1 MGDSATG
8 RETPAWSVLRRAL
21 AALVAPEGE
30 HPHPQDLA
38 DVLWISRLAG
48 LAPLPDSSDTDTDTE
63 PAADGDGTG
72 RAPDRPGAPRPDAPD
87 RTGTEP
93 GRQDPPT
100 GPPGPDTPEPPA
112 PKVELHPRSAL
123 ADPTASDA
131 TQRLPRGAEVV
142 QVTRPTAL
150 PGALAIARALRPL
163 RHPLTQRPGGVRPLH
178 LDEEATAAA
187 TAEAGVLLPVWQR
200 DRPLHSVD
208 LLVDTGATMAVW
220 HDLAGE
226 LATLL
231 ERHGAFEEVRT
242 WSLGTDGE
250 TPHLTPFRRRGS
262 TAPPPAAADRTWSR
276 PSAWSRPLADPHGR
290 RILFVLTDGV
300 GPAWYGPELVPFLAR
315 TAATGPAA
323 ALQVLPRRLWHR
335 TALRPA
341 PVEARP
347 ATHGRPV
354 PVLRTDTALPGIP
367 RGHAGAAARAAVRW
381 LPVLEIDADW
391 LAPWADLTA
400 GRTTGW
406 TPMLAAPLS
415 GVPRP
420 QRPRARTTE
429 PRPPADRVAA
439 FRAGSSPT
447 AYRLACHLAAAPL
460 SLPVMRL
467 VQRATVP
474 ESGQRELA
482 ELFLSGLIEVR
493 TKDADP
499 DEVVYDFVDGV
510 RAELLGELTRTESVR
525 VLDHVLAKVSG
536 RVAATFGGT
545 LDFRAL
551 AASAGEGRHRL
562 PERSLPFAEVAAA
575 VLAGAGGQHVAIAR
589 NFTGLLGRPTVRR
602 ELLTPPP
609 PIVSPPDPP
618 RMIGRRE
625 EFDRLTLACD
635 PAWLR
640 NAEPPRQLVVVDAS
654 LGMGRRR
661 FVQEYVQRHGGRH
674 SFVHWIEAR
683 TARAVEDGF
692 GRLRAALSRSAQQPE
707 HPAPLTDLLGHHPEW
722 LIVIDGLASGLRSG
736 EETWHP
742 ELLELAD
749 SRTGCLIVTT
759 ESGEVMDRLGDDAT
773 VITLGFL
780 TEAELREEIRHRLG
794 DAYQRIEH
802 AQEFQY
808 LLDRMPRRPD
818 ELATWHLDE
827 KLAVLVGPGSSGDS
841 YSNVRS
847 FRLPSPALAMAT
859 VPNAYGLGSGYLAVY
874 GADGLLRYLDVTTG
888 QLEEPSL
895 SLGATGPGVVAMAE
909 ISDRPSVLC
918 TAEPDGGFVFW
929 DARDGSFVSSR
940 HGRPEPPVAMAPFT
954 HADGTQ
960 YLWTADGDGRMHLW
974 NPWSSDEPL
983 ELPGLSGG
991 HRAWALTAL
1000 PGPGGRSRLVG
1011 VDPTGRLHRWRPDDP
1026 STVESFPAAVVDPA
1040 RARTIV
1046 GITGDQD
1053 RCVIA
1058 SIGDRDTHVHIW
1070 EFEGR
1075 WRGDQRRVVE
1085 RPLLADRFR
1094 LVQRIAQ
1101 GRQSEIW
1108 RARDEWDGSTVAVKT
1123 LDQQR
1128 LADLLDMGV
1137 FLEQADRLAELEHRG
1152 IAACRTAGLD
1162 AERLYLVLEFIDG
1175 PDLRT
1180 VLEAGALPPN
1190 EAASIAH
1197 GVAEALEYLHTHGI
1211 AHGRIEPAN
1220 VLLRPDGS
1228 PALCD
1233 FGIDLGGGGAADPA
1247 DDLYALGN
1255 LLQQTGVPEP
1265 LQGLALELLHPD
1277 PRRRPSSAAEVARR
1291 IAASGALREPDRTPP
1306 PPLTF
1311 ELLGEVRVR
1320 CGEEPVAIGSPERAA
1335 VLAALLKYRRRPV
1348 RVEVLIEA
1356 VRERQAASVQELD
1369 RMWLH
1374 VSELQGVLNPPRD
1387 SHEVLEQLAD
1397 GHTWVLNVASE
1408 QIDVVLFEQALERA
1422 EAAVSADDPD
1432 AARRHAGEALALWRG
1447 TPLADLPGP
1456 LAENE
1461 RRRLVELHERA
1472 QELAEPVLSTTPES
1486 SGLRYLLLGPLR
1498 VGRGEGAGPVDSP
1511 VRQALLVALV
1521 LHAPEAVSVTRLI
1534 EAIWGDQPPRE
1545 AVAVVHAHLA
1555 ELLSVIGDLIYVQD
1569 AAGAPYSASDS
1580 YRLTVAPGSVDVAV
1594 FEECLAAAA
1603 SAEQGED
1610 LSVAHRLLRS
1620 ALDLWGGPAFHGVPG
1635 PYASWERARL
1645 TERRMAATEDLYA
1658 TGLAL
1663 GRHEEILEEL
1673 DLFAAEYPLRERPR
1687 ALLMLAFYRC
1697 GKRVQAMFAYTWFQQ
1712 LLRNDLG
1719 IEPGPMVARLYEMIQ
1734 TDDPELR
1741 SPGRAEALIVPPGGP
1756 ATLAVVDAGRLPRG
1770 TAPQGVAIGLDTVQQ
1785 SPVFV
1790 DFDADPLFVVFGEDG
1805 AGRTTLL
1812 RLLVKQLTDR
1822 HSSDEVGF
1830 LVADFRGTFL
1840 DEVPPEYLVHYASD
1854 FSALTALARILRVAA
1869 DGRAPGDWQRHKR
1882 IVLVVD
1888 DFHLSATREEDPL
1901 RSLAALL
1908 PRARDIGLRV
1918 IIACTTEAAGR
1929 AAPASPFL
1937 QAARELGPHG
1947 VVLSGNEEEGPLLGL
1962 VTPRPLPPGRGFH
1975 VTPDHPSGT
1984 LVQTGWL
1991 PARRGSQPA

>member
-1 MGDSATG
+1 MDEFGTGPAGHSATG
-8 RETPAWSVLRRAL
+8 RAAEARSVLRRAL
-21 AALVAPEGE
+21 AALLAPEGE
-30 HPHPQDLA
+30 QPHPQDLA

-48 LAPLPDSSDTDTDTE
+48 LAPLPGSDGGNGDD
-63 PAADGDGTG
+63 PA
-72 RAPDRPGAPRPDAPD
+72 RPPDRPAAPPRDTPD

-100 GPPGPDTPEPPA
+100 GPHRPDTPEPPA
-112 PKVELHPRSAL
+112 PKVELHPRFAP
-123 ADPTASDA
+123 ADPTASDR

-163 RHPLTQRPGGVRPLH
+163 RRPLTQRPGGIRPLH

-200 DRPLHSVD
+200 DRPRHSVD

-262 TAPPPAAADRTWSR
+262 TAPPPAAPDRTWSR
-276 PSAWSRPLADPHGR
+276 PPAWSRPLADPHGR

-300 GPAWYGPELVPFLAR
+300 GPAWYGPELMPFLAR

-391 LAPWADLTA
+391 LAPWAELTA

-420 QRPRARTTE
+420 KRPRARGAD

-575 VLAGAGGQHVAIAR
+575 VLAGAGGQHAAIAR
-589 NFTGLLGRPTVRR
+589 TLGRPADERPLRR

-625 EFDRLTLACD
+625 ELARLLDTV
-635 PAWLR
+635 R
-640 NAEPPRQLVVVDAS
+640 ERQVVVVDAS

-661 FVQEYVQRHGGRH
+661 FVQEYVQRHGGWH
-674 SFVHWIEAR
+674 SFIHWIEVR
-683 TARAVEDGF
+683 TANSLRHGF
-692 GRLRAALSRSAQQPE
+692 DCLRKALGAGPVQLGELLSR
-707 HPAPLTDLLGHHPEW
+707 HPGW
-722 LIVIDGLASGLRSG
+722 LIVIDGLDPGFHPAELTWPRELFEAAESRSG
-736 EETWHP
+736 C
-742 ELLELAD
+742 LL
-749 SRTGCLIVTT
+749 VTT
-759 ESGEVMDRLGDDAT
+759 ESGEVLNLLGDPAGT
-773 VITLGFL
+773 ITLGFL

-802 AQEFQY
+802 AQEFQH

-827 KLAVLVGPGSSGDS
+827 KLAVLVGPARSGDS

-974 NPWSSDEPL
+974 NPWSSDESL

-1075 WRGDQRRVVE
+1075 WRGDQRREVE
-1085 RPLLADRFR
+1085 QPLLADRFR

-1108 RARDEWDGSTVAVKT
+1108 RARDERDGSTVAVKT
-1123 LDQQR
+1123 FDRDR
-1128 LADLLDMGV
+1128 LATALDTDA
-1137 FLEQADRLAELEHRG
+1137 FLAQSGRLAELDHRG
-1152 IAACRTAGLD
+1152 LVGCHTAGID
-1162 AERLYLVLEFIDG
+1162 AERLYLVLEFIDN

-1180 VLEAGALPPN
+1180 VLEAGPAAPG
-1190 EAASIAH
+1190 EAAAIAH
-1197 GVAEALEYLHTHGI
+1197 GVAEALDYLHTHGL

-1220 VLLRPDGS
+1220 ILLRPDGS

-1233 FGIDLGGGGAADPA
+1233 FGIDLSGSGVTDPA

-1311 ELLGEVRVR
+1311 GLLGAVFVARGEELLV
-1320 CGEEPVAIGSPERAA
+1320 IGSPERAA

-1356 VRERQAASVQELD
+1356 VREQHTASAQELD
-1369 RMWLH
+1369 QMWLH
-1374 VSELQGVLNPPRD
+1374 VSELQGVLNSPRD
-1387 SHEVLEQLAD
+1387 SHEVLEQLSD
-1397 GHTWVLNVASE
+1397 GHTWVLNVGSE

-1422 EAAVSADDPD
+1422 EAAASAAEPA

-1447 TPLADLPGP
+1447 TPLAGLPGP
-1456 LAENE
+1456 WAENE

-1472 QELAEPVLSTTPES
+1472 EELAGPVLSTTPES
-1486 SGLRYLLLGPLR
+1486 SGLRYSLLGPLR

-1555 ELLSVIGDLIYVQD
+1555 ELLSVFGDLIYVQD
-1569 AAGAPYSASDS
+1569 AAGAPYSATDS

-1594 FEECLAAAA
+1594 FEERLAAAA
-1603 SAEQGED
+1603 SAEQGGG
-1610 LSVAHRLLRS
+1610 LSAAHRLLRS
-1620 ALDLWGGPAFHGVPG
+1620 ALDLWDGPALDGVPG

-1645 TERRMAATEDLYA
+1645 TERRMVATEDLYA

-1663 GRHEEILEEL
+1663 GRHVQFVSELELLVSES
-1673 DLFAAEYPLRERPR
+1673 PLRDRLG
-1687 ALLMLAFYRC
+1687 ALLMLALYRC
-1697 GKRVQAMFAYTWFQQ
+1697 GRSTEASEVY
-1712 LLRNDLG
+1712 LRLERRLAEEFS
-1719 IEPGPMVARLYEMIQ
+1719 IEPSPMVTQVYRMIQ
-1734 TDDPELR
+1734 AEDLELSR
-1741 SPGRAEALIVPPGGP
+1741 PGRAEALIVPPGGP
-1756 ATLAVVDAGRLPRG
+1756 AALAVVDASRLPRG
-1770 TAPQGVAIGLDTVQQ
+1770 DAPQGVAIGVDAAQQ
-1785 SPVFV
+1785 TPVFV

-1854 FSALTALARILRVAA
+1854 FSGLTALARILRVAA

-1882 IVLVVD
+1882 IFLVVD

-1901 RSLAALL
+1901 SSLAALL

-1918 IIACTTEAAGR
+1918 ILACTTEAAGR

-1937 QAARELGPHG
+1937 RTARELGPHG

-1962 VTPRPLPPGRGFH
+1962 VSPQPLPPGRGIH
-1975 VTPDHPSGT
+1975 VTPENPAGT
-1984 LVQTGWL
+1984 LIQTGWL
-1991 PARRGSQPA
+1991 PPRRGPQRT